1 MSAFTKGI
9 YKTEVQCE
17 IRMQV
22 KILKLTSRKE
32 YSCNQIMKNNK
43 FEVEIKKLS

>member
-9 YKTEVQCE
+9 YKNEVQCE

-22 KILKLTSRKE
+22 KI
-32 YSCNQIMKNNK
+32 IID
-43 FEVEIKKLS
+43 FKKRILM